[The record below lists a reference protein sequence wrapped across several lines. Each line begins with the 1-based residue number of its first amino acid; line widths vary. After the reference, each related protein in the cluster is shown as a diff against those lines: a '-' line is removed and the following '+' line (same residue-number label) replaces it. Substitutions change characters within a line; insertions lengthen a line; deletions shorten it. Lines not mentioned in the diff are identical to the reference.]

1 MAEDLTSSLVFIEY
15 NVSLSDDLYYT
26 TECIV
31 NDVRLFLTIGY
42 SSRNKQRWLIIE
54 NSSGDVLLT
63 QTFLSHGRRSNLNGV
78 AEINNLSYY
87 VTLKSLTNKTDYS
100 DFDYEAWADEFTL
113 CFVGQGYDQV
123 LLLKENYRKV
133 VVGN

>member
-54 NSSGDVLLT
+54 NSAGDVLLT
-63 QTFLSHGRRSNLNGV
+63 QTFLSHGRRCNLNGV

-100 DFDYEAWADEFTL
+100 DFDYEVWGDEFTL